1 MRAKSATRSP
11 AASTSASPPAAAGL
25 GAMPEWNLADLYASA
40 DAPEVEA
47 DLAKAAADA
56 KRIQKRYQGKVAGL
70 GADGTALADAI
81 RAYEDLSD
89 LMGRLGS
96 YASLLY
102 AGNQSDPARAKFY
115 GDISEQLTNISAN
128 LIFFE
133 LEINQIDDAAL
144 VTALKVP
151 ELARYKPWLDDL
163 RKEKPH
169 QLDEKLEK
177 LFHEKSQTSRA
188 AFNRLFDETM
198 TSLRFKV
205 DGHAEPLSIEATLNM
220 LTSAN
225 RAMRQAGA
233 EALAVTFK
241 ENIRL
246 FTLITNTLSK
256 DKEIS
261 DRWRNFS
268 DIADAR
274 HLSNRV
280 EGPVVEALVSAVQ
293 AAYPRLSHRYYAMKA
308 KWMGLDRLA
317 HWDRNAPL
325 PEQPERV
332 IPWAQAQ
339 EMVLSAYRG
348 FAPDMA
354 GIASDFFD
362 KRWIDA
368 SARDGK
374 SPGAFAHPTVP
385 SAHPYVLLNYQGKSR
400 DVMTLAHELGHGV
413 HQVLAAKQGPL
424 LSQTPLT
431 LAETAS
437 VFGEM
442 LTFQALLADAADKK
456 ERKALLAGKVED
468 MLNTVVRQIAFYSFE
483 RKVHLARREGEL
495 TAEKINELWMSIQAE
510 SLGPAIDFKPGYEV
524 FWTYI
529 PHFIHSPFYVYAYAF
544 GDCLVNS
551 LYGLYSEAHPG
562 FVEKYFDMLKAGGSK
577 HHSELLAPFGLDA
590 SKPEFWSKGLKV
602 IEGMIDELEAM

>member
-1 MRAKSATRSP
+1 MRANPASLAATASLSTT
-11 AASTSASPPAAAGL
+11 AADL
-25 GAMPEWNLADLYASA
+25 GVMPEWNLADLYSGI
-40 DAPEVEA
+40 DAPEVKA
-47 DLAKAAADA
+47 DLAKVAAAA
-56 KRIQKRYQGKVAGL
+56 KLFQERYQGKLARL
-70 GADGTALADAI
+70 GADGQALADAI

-96 YASLLY
+96 YAGLLY
-102 AGNQSDPARAKFY
+102 AGNQSDQARAKFY
-115 GDISEQLTNISAN
+115 GDTSEQLTNISAN

-144 VTALKVP
+144 ATALKVP
-151 ELARYKPWLDDL
+151 ALARYKSWLDDL

-177 LFHEKSQTSRA
+177 LFHEKSQTSRG

-205 DGHAEPLSIEATLNM
+205 EGHAEPLSIEPTLNM
-220 LTSAN
+220 LTSAD
-225 RAMRQAGA
+225 RAQRQAGA
-233 EALAVTFK
+233 EALAATFK
-241 ENIRL
+241 DNIRL

-261 DRWRNFS
+261 DRWRNFA

-293 AAYPRLSHRYYAMKA
+293 AANPRLSHRYYAMKA

-325 PEQPERV
+325 PEKPERV
-332 IPWAQAQ
+332 IPWAEAQ
-339 EMVLSAYRG
+339 DMVLSAYRG
-348 FAPDMA
+348 FAPEMA
-354 GIASDFFD
+354 GIAGEFFN

-368 SARDGK
+368 PARDGK

-442 LTFQALLADAADKK
+442 LTFKALLAGAADKK

-495 TAEKINELWMSIQAE
+495 TADKINELWMSIQAE

-562 FVEKYFDMLKAGGSK
+562 FVGKYFDMLKAGGSK

-590 SKPEFWSKGLKV
+590 SKPEFWGKGLKV
-602 IEGMIDELEAM
+602 IEAMIDELEGM